1 MTGELDED
9 VEEVDEFEFPP
20 SRASAEPL
28 GVVDGVK
35 FRSHMEI
42 FDASPPTI
50 NVRPSGRSLT
60 ERI

>member
-1 MTGELDED
+1 MAGAVDDD
-9 VEEVDEFEFPP
+9 VEEVDEFELPP
-20 SRASAEPL
+20 SRARAEPF
-28 GVVDGVK
+28 GVVDGFE

-42 FDASPPTI
+42 LDASPPII